1 MMINGGLTMLK
12 QIIPNLPESQEKVAK
27 YIIDNSDKVIN
38 YSAAELGEKSKTSS
52 AAVMRLC
59 KSLGVHG
66 LQELKL
72 RIFGDLKTDK
82 NVEYRDIQPNESI
95 ESVLHKMTENSLKS
109 IKETSEI
116 INIKEI
122 ENAVNAIIKAKK
134 LVFFGEGA
142 SGIIAEDAQQKFIRI
157 DKNAAAY
164 TDIQVTA
171 MALANIK
178 KGDVFFG
185 VSYSGETPEVS
196 KLMSIAKERGAVTIS
211 LTKYGINSLSDISDI
226 KLYSSSTGEG
236 ELRSAA
242 TSSRI
247 AQLHVIDVVF
257 MCVATKQYDKTIKYL
272 DQTRLI
278 ADSLKHDRWI

>member
-1 MMINGGLTMLK
+1 MINGGLTMLK
-12 QIIPNLPESQEKVAK
+12 QIIPNLPESQKKVAK

-38 YSAAELGEKSKTSS
+38 YSAAELGEKSETSS

-59 KSLGVHG
+59 KSLGVIG

-82 NVEYRDIQPNESI
+82 KVEYRDIQPNESI

-116 INIKEI
+116 INLKEI
-122 ENAVNAIIKAKK
+122 EKAVNAIIKAKK
-134 LVFFGEGA
+134 LIFFGEGA
-142 SGIIAEDAQQKFIRI
+142 SGIIAEDAQQKFNRI

-164 TDIQVTA
+164 TDIQATA

-185 VSYSGETPEVS
+185 ISFSGETPEVV
-196 KLMSIAKERGAVTIS
+196 KLMDIAKKRGAVTIS
-211 LTKYGINSLSDISDI
+211 LTKYGINSLSDKSEI
-226 KLYSSSTGEG
+226 KLYSSSIGEG

-257 MCVATKQYDKTIKYL
+257 MCVATQQYDKTIKCL

-278 ADSLKHDRWI
+278 ADSLKYERWI

>member
-1 MMINGGLTMLK
+1 MMINGGLIMLK

-134 LVFFGEGA
+134 LFFFGEGA

-185 VSYSGETPEVS
+185 ISFSGETPEVS

-211 LTKYGINSLSDISDI
+211 LTKYGINSLSDKSDI

-257 MCVATKQYDKTIKYL
+257 MCVATQQYDKTIKYL

>member
-1 MMINGGLTMLK
+1 MINGGLTMLK
-12 QIIPNLPESQEKVAK
+12 QIIPNLPESQKKVAR

-38 YSAAELGEKSKTSS
+38 YSAAELGEKSETSS

-59 KSLGVHG
+59 KSLGVYG

-82 NVEYRDIQPNESI
+82 KVEYRDIQPNESI

-116 INIKEI
+116 ININEI
-122 ENAVNAIIKAKK
+122 EKAVNAIIRAKK

-142 SGIIAEDAQQKFIRI
+142 SGIIAQDAQQKFNRI

-164 TDIQVTA
+164 TDIQATA

-178 KGDVFFG
+178 KGDVFLGISF
-185 VSYSGETPEVS
+185 SGETPEVA
-196 KLMSIAKERGAVTIS
+196 KLMNIAKKRGAVTIS
-211 LTKYGINSLSDISDI
+211 LTKYGINSLSDKSDI

-257 MCVATKQYDKTIKYL
+257 MCVATQQYDKTIKCL

-278 ADSLKHDRWI
+278 ADSLKHERWI